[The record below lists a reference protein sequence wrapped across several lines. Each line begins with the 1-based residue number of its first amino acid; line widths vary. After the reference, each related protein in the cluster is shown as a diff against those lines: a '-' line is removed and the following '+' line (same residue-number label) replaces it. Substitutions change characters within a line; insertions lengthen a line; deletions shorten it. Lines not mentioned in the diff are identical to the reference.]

1 MQKRPKWNQ
10 KYRLSGRCHIGVQQG
25 KKTEQV
31 WVEPLQKTSF
41 SFDLQYNQA
50 K

>member
-25 KKTEQV
+25 KAIRAGVSGATPEDL
-31 WVEPLQKTSF
+31 LQ
-41 SFDLQYNQA
+41 L
-50 K
+50 